1 MRPTTWLSDPVA
13 FFQSD
18 SMLYVYDFQTGRV
31 VIELTPGWRRQR
43 AKIRRTLADR
53 LEVQT

>member
-18 SMLYVYDFQTGRV
+18 SILYVCDFQTDRV
-31 VIELTPGWRRQR
+31 VIELTPVG
-43 AKIRRTLADR
+43 AGSEPKSGVPSLTA
-53 LEVQT
+53 